1 MRLQRLAPI
10 SFILALLV
18 LPACDFA
25 GDDET
30 LAFDKEVQFR
40 FEFST
45 DEGEEV
51 IVTSTTN
58 INIDDVLFGEGYER
72 ADIMSASIRSVT
84 VERVQPVGTNLDVF
98 DSISI
103 SLQAGGASPTHASSN
118 NLPASSTASLSVASA
133 GVTNIVKSPTFGARL
148 TALPTITEDF
158 VLTAR
163 VTLSISVQ
171 GI

>member
-72 ADIMSASIRSVT
+72 ADMMSASIRSVT
-84 VERVQPVGTNLDVF
+84 VARVHHVGTNVDVF

-103 SLQAGGASPTHASSN
+103 SLQAGGASATHVRPN
-118 NLPASSTASLSVASA
+118 HLPASSRACICLAHEV
-133 GVTNIVKSPTFGARL
+133 
-148 TALPTITEDF
+148 
-158 VLTAR
+158 
-163 VTLSISVQ
+163 
-171 GI
+171 